1 MREPAVGEIGTG
13 RAFVSSSRKPKRVKS
28 RNREQVIALRAEF
41 VVKPGKEENVREMID
56 TILEDSFRREREFL
70 QALVMV
76 SELESRLVT
85 VITFWHSNGFAEARE
100 RRVNWLRQKLSQ
112 YVDQSL
118 RVQTFCAR
126 VLGAKDVSETEHY
139 PSLENSYLP
148 ATEAFATT
156 S

>member
-1 MREPAVGEIGTG
+1 M
-13 RAFVSSSRKPKRVKS
+13 KS

-41 VVKPGKEENVREMID
+41 VVKPGKEENVSETID
-56 TILEDSFRREREFL
+56 AILENSFQREQEFL

-85 VITFWHSNGFAEARE
+85 VITFWNSDGFAEARE
-100 RRVNWLRQKLSQ
+100 RRVNWLRQKLSE
-112 YVDQSL
+112 YLDQTL

-126 VLGAKDVSETEHY
+126 VLGAKEVSRSEEDS
-139 PSLENSYLP
+139 SLADAYSP
-148 ATEAFATT
+148 AAKTFAAV